1 MRRAY
6 GHPYIQASD
15 IMRKPEQ
22 DTESAS
28 VYGADV
34 ASRQAQRGEI
44 GVRIEALL
52 ESRGWTIARLVK
64 ESGVPRSTINDIL
77 RGVSRQPQ
85 RLREIAT
92 ALGVPYDSLDPEA
105 ERRITPA
112 EVESI
117 LLESPAAALLEPPY
131 GPEDRAHLERLG
143 TWVWQN
149 QRPTPRQV
157 LHAVE
162 WGREL
167 RK

>member
-1 MRRAY
+1 
-6 GHPYIQASD
+6 
-15 IMRKPEQ
+15 MRKPEQ

-64 ESGVPRSTINDIL
+64 ESGVPRSTINDIM

-92 ALGVPYDSLDPEA
+92 ALGVPYDLLDPA
-105 ERRITPA
+105 ASGGLTPD
-112 EVESI
+112 EVEAI
-117 LLESPAAALLEPPY
+117 FLGSPAAALLDPPY

-143 TWVWQN
+143 PSVWID
-149 QRPTPRQV
+149 REPSPR
-157 LHAVE
+157 LILEAIE

-167 RK
+167 RR